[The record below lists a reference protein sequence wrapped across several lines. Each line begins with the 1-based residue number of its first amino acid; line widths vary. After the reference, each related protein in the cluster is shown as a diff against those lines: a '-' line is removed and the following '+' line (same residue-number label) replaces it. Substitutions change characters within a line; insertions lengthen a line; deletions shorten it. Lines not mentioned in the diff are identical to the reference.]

1 MENFST
7 EEENISVKKPS
18 LRLAFTTLLISN
30 LFTIALAIYFGCDI
44 INILWIYWF
53 QSIIIGL
60 ICVVEILSL
69 KKFSTEEITPP
80 LEPNSVSTKIQVAV
94 VFIFAFGMFHFIYA
108 LFLFNIFSLA
118 QKGNIIQWEV
128 ILPGISIF
136 FVHYFI
142 QYILS
147 KIKTQSNVV
156 PNIGKVMIKPFYR
169 IVPMHL
175 IIILSVWIILAGVS
189 PSNRTASIIILIL
202 FTSIKTLADVYTQYL
217 IAKKA

>member
-1 MENFST
+1 MANFST
-7 EEENISVKKPS
+7 EEENVSVKKPS
-18 LRLAFTTLLISN
+18 LRLDFTTLVISN
-30 LFTIALAIYFGCDI
+30 LVTILLAIYFGCDI

-108 LFLFNIFSLA
+108 LFLFNIFSIS
-118 QKGNIIQWEV
+118 QKSNTIQWEV
-128 ILPGISIF
+128 ILAGISVF
-136 FVHYFI
+136 FLHYFI
-142 QYILS
+142 QFISS
-147 KIKTQSNVV
+147 KAKTQNNVV

-169 IVPMHL
+169 IVPMHI

-189 PSNRTASIIILIL
+189 PSNKTASLVILIL
-202 FTSIKTLADVYTQYL
+202 FTSLKTLADIYTQYL
-217 IAKKA
+217 ITKKS